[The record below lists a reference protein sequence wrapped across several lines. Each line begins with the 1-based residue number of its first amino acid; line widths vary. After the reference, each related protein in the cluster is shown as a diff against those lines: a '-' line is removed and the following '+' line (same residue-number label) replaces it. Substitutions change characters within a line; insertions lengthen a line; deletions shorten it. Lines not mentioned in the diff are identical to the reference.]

1 MEIFGFGT
9 VKNITIKDFKISRPK
24 VKIGEFL
31 EFSFKLVNNSPK
43 KAKIRLEYGIYYQK
57 ANKTLSK
64 KVCKISE
71 KEYAKNSITDITRK
85 HSFRAVTT
93 RVLHSGLH
101 QVSII
106 INGKEFQK
114 YDFELI
120 DKK

>member
-1 MEIFGFGT
+1 LEIFGFGG
-9 VKNITIKDFKISRPK
+9 VKNIIIKDFKISTPK

-31 EFSFKLVNNSPK
+31 EFGFKLVNNSPK
-43 KAKIRLEYGIYYQK
+43 KVKVRLEYGIYYQK

-71 KEYAKNSITDITRK
+71 KEYAENSTTDITRK
-85 HSFRAVTT
+85 HSFRPVTT

-106 INGKEFQK
+106 INGKEFEK
-114 YDFELI
+114 YNFELI
-120 DKK
+120 D